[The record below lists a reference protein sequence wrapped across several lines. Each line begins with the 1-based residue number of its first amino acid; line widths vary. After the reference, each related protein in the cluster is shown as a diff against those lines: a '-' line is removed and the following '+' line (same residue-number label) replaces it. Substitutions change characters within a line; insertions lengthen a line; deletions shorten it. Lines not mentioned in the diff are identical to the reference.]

1 MISKAEKVKEAV
13 RRMNAIGLFREAIRI
28 FETNGRVL
36 MSEPPIGAVYT
47 PDDELISMISA
58 FEKEYDA
65 LVYHVVRSFTEIGVL
80 DTFLY
85 VSDYQEEWELET
97 PNFDKEHNCF
107 FVSCYVENEDDN
119 SLSEFG
125 EVGIRT
131 TIAAGLV
138 RCF

>member
-1 MISKAEKVKEAV
+1 MVDKAKKTKEAV
-13 RRMNAIGLFREAIRI
+13 RRMKALGLFSEAIRV
-28 FETNGRVL
+28 FESEGKVL

-47 PDDELISMISA
+47 PDDELINIISA

-107 FVSCYVENEDDN
+107 FVSCYVENEDD
-119 SLSEFG
+119 
-125 EVGIRT
+125 IRVEE
-131 TIAAGLV
+131 IAS
-138 RCF
+138 